1 MSDLVCVEQSGMMF
15 WIHFSNIMAVTGF
28 MLLILWT
35 GIGIYLYLLFRKPS
49 KSSVELKSDL
59 PSLPPQ
65 HTV

>member
-15 WIHFSNIMAVTGF
+15 WTHFSNIMAVTGF